1 MGLILNNA
9 TLFGLLFFFGFFIVM
24 AVWVYRPGSK
34 KSYQGDAHIPLSGD
48 EK

>member
-1 MGLILNNA
+1 MSMILDHA
-9 TLFGLLFFFGFFIVM
+9 TLLGLLFFFGFFVVM

-34 KSYQGDAHIPLSGD
+34 KSYQGNASIPLSGD